1 MPYVSLV
8 CLTVF
13 HIWAKSW
20 EPAGGLLCILGG
32 GSSAPLTNDL
42 LLARQQK
49 ILSSNCDWSTLG
61 SCEGRFEDAS
71 VMITLKEGDA
81 HVNDIFL
88 CQVPRLCFVLS
99 ESSLSLMSV

>member
-1 MPYVSLV
+1 MTYVSLV

-49 ILSSNCDWSTLG
+49 ILDLLWVHVRDNL
-61 SCEGRFEDAS
+61 RMLVLMFL
-71 VMITLKEGDA
+71 LKEGDA
-81 HVNDIFL
+81 HVNAIFL
-88 CQVPRLCFVLS
+88 CQVPRLCFV
-99 ESSLSLMSV
+99 